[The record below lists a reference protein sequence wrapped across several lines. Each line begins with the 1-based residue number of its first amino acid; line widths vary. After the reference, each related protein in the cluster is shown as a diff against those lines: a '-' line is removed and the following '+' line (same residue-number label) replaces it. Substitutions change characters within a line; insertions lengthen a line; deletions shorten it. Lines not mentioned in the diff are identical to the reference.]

1 MPDENVYLMYWAE
14 NDFCF
19 KYLTC
24 LFTSIVDDSVCLLKQ
39 CISCELQID
48 FYLDTKLDD
57 QLIFLNAFITTV
69 NTKQKIQIYTKK
81 NHLMGMM
88 KWKKNSSVNYFIL
101 WKDLFS

>member
-19 KYLTC
+19 KYLIW
-24 LFTSIVDDSVCLLKQ
+24 LFPSIVDDSVCLLKQ

-48 FYLDTKLDD
+48 FYLHTKLDD
-57 QLIFLNAFITTV
+57 QLIFLYAFITTV

-81 NHLMGMM
+81 NNLWEWWNG
-88 KWKKNSSVNYFIL
+88 KK
-101 WKDLFS
+101 KTPQ